1 MRGFVPEDSDELF
14 DSTPDSGEEY
24 IPNSRDERN
33 ESSSERSTSLK
44 PVKRSRL
51 SSTDEA
57 IPSNL
62 VPHSTS
68 SGDMGVTERS
78 NLEVMDLNKWPSK
91 SPPVIESDGVCSS
104 SELVQQEGAVVVS
117 AVRRKC
123 DGRRAYDKKHYCVF
137 CLKPFSKMARHL
149 QYVHSSERE
158 VAIACSF
165 PKGSKQRKLHLDNL
179 RHRGNFVHN
188 ASVIKTG
195 KGELVP
201 CKRPPKKAQGTDFM
215 HCAYCQG
222 LFTRKVL

>member
-33 ESSSERSTSLK
+33 ESSSESSTSLK

-165 PKGSKQRKLHLDNL
+165 PKGSKQKIAFGQFTSQREL
-179 RHRGNFVHN
+179 R
-188 ASVIKTG
+188 
-195 KGELVP
+195 P
-201 CKRPPKKAQGTDFM
+201 
-215 HCAYCQG
+215 
-222 LFTRKVL
+222 